1 MCAECKGYITDDKF
15 IEAMGKFYHCV
26 HICPFNLMSRT
37 TSSVFAARSR
47 SRILNMCVK
56 TFTMPE
62 NPT

>member
-1 MCAECKGYITDDKF
+1 MCAECKDYITDDKF

-26 HICPFNLMSRT
+26 RASLSGLISRT
-37 TSSVFAARSR
+37 TSYAFVARSL

-62 NPT
+62 NRI